1 MYTVPW
7 LMQLW
12 PLCAGHSLRPAG
24 IYAFPAFRYH
34 MLQLA
39 HEQPCAPH
47 YQGRSHYAV
56 HALRTAGPVREV
68 TLYGMQGAER
78 VAQRHRLGQVC
89 IALILN
95 DFR

>member
-1 MYTVPW
+1 
-7 LMQLW
+7 
-12 PLCAGHSLRPAG
+12 
-24 IYAFPAFRYH
+24 

-47 YQGRSHYAV
+47 YQGCMPILDMANPFTMRPGRSHYAV
-56 HALRTAGPVREV
+56 HALRTSGPVREAGCAQSRGLYSYGPFAQV